1 MSLHSAV
8 TTEVSLASPKAG
20 SGGAS
25 PPGCRNNVASCAASV
40 ALPPFPK
47 ANKRPAA
54 ANLAAISSAH
64 CAIRAPSR
72 RQIALRSSVI
82 SAVLATVDARTSSS
96 TAGRSLVSAYRNGY
110 SDSMAPVLAESGR
123 PLIGSS
129 PYDRD
134 RLAGVHQ
141 DHVARIRADQ
151 GDADPLLTLAGVHV
165 GEAVGEHPHD
175 PHLYGDIPAGY
186 AVVAGTDRSGHRLRL
201 VHVTTPGSR
210 TPGCSKNTCTSSQR
224 MW

>member
-72 RQIALRSSVI
+72 RQIAPRSSVI
-82 SAVLATVDARTSSS
+82 SAVLATVDARTSAS

-110 SDSMAPVLAESGR
+110 SDSMAPVFAESGR
-123 PLIGSS
+123 PLIRS
-129 PYDRD
+129 PPHDCD
-134 RLAGVHQ
+134 GLAGVHQ
-141 DHVARIRADQ
+141 DHVAWSRAHQ
-151 GDADPLLTLAGVHV
+151 GDADPLLALAGIHV
-165 GEAVGEHPHD
+165 GKIIGKQPHD
-175 PHLYGDIPAGY
+175 PHLNGDIPARY
-186 AVVAGTDRSGHRLRL
+186 AVIAGTGRAESRLFPG
-201 VHVTTPGSR
+201 HVTTPGSS
-210 TPGCSKNTCTSSQR
+210 TP
-224 MW
+224 